1 MIENKTI
8 TSRIRVAF
16 IYLFVICAGLLCFI
30 PMWNVVC
37 ISFSSSEAVTANR
50 VTIFPVGFRLES
62 YIKILEDQQ
71 FWTSFRTS
79 SLRVLLGW
87 MVNIVLILLMA
98 YPLSKTEEEFRG
110 RNIYMGIL
118 IFAMLFSGGMVPTY
132 LVVKELGLVNTIW
145 SLVLVG
151 AVPIFNVIMVKNFFQ
166 GIPKAL
172 EEAALIDGATPMQIM
187 LRVYLPCSKPVV
199 ATVSLF
205 SIVGHWN
212 DYMKGVLYMT
222 KIKLYPLMTYI
233 RNINVDM
240 QELLSSGAGDEE
252 LLAAAMLSS
261 RTLNAAKIVVATIPL
276 LMIYPLLQKYL
287 ITGITIGAVKE

>member
-8 TSRIRVAF
+8 ASRIRVACT
-16 IYLFVICAGLLCFI
+16 YLFVIAAGLICFI
-30 PMWNVVC
+30 PLWNVVC
-37 ISFSSSEAVTANR
+37 ISLSSSEAVTANR
-50 VTIFPVGFRLES
+50 VTIFPIGFRLES
-62 YIKILEDQQ
+62 YMKILEDQQ
-71 FWTSFRTS
+71 FWTSFKIS
-79 SLRVLLGW
+79 SMRVVLGW
-87 MVNIVLILLMA
+87 SINIVLILLMA

-110 RNIYMGIL
+110 RTIYMGIL

-132 LVVKELGLVNTIW
+132 LVVKNLKLINTIW

-172 EEAALIDGATPMQIM
+172 EEAALIDGATPLQIM

-233 RNINVDM
+233 RNINVDL
-240 QELLSSGAGDEE
+240 QELLASGAGDEE

-261 RTLNAAKIVVATIPL
+261 RSLNAAKIVVATIPL